1 MFFGKK
7 SSTLLVQL
15 QSDQQ
20 NVQVLLNVWIE

>member
-1 MFFGKK
+1 MFLEKK
-7 SSTLLVQL
+7 SSTLLIQL